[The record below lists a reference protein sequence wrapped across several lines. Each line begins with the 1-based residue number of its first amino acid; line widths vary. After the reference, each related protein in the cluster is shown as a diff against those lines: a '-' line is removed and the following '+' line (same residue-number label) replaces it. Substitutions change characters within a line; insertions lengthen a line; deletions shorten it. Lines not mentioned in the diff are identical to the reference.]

1 MRVVFAILMS
11 AIMTLIM
18 TLWVSMLN
26 LGFSPDFLWKWAR
39 AFVMAWPVA
48 FLSVLMIAPR
58 VQKISAYIVNDL
70 LKAKHD

>member
-18 TLWVSMLN
+18 TLWVSILN
-26 LGFSPDFLWKWAR
+26 LGFSPDFLWKWAH

-48 FLSVLMIAPR
+48 FLSVLMIAPK

>member
-18 TLWVSMLN
+18 TLWVSILN

-48 FLSVLMIAPR
+48 FLSVLMIAPK